1 MRGKFYEKR
10 ELGDSF
16 KKWWKKIILNI
27 VITHVKVENVTLI
40 EQKKKSLKTHQF
52 FKISFIVKIRIPM
65 VSHRKNIE

>member
-1 MRGKFYEKR
+1 MRGTFYEKK

>member
-1 MRGKFYEKR
+1 MRGTFYEKK

-40 EQKKKSLKTHQF
+40 EL
-52 FKISFIVKIRIPM
+52 
-65 VSHRKNIE
+65 